1 MQFLISFKNAKIP
14 EPKLANYNLRNG
26 TERNGTMFGVQS
38 GGKYEN
44 KTFRSFIIIS
54 VTLQFMSSFPLCHT
68 LYLTAECIYDT
79 LIFLHT

>member
-1 MQFLISFKNAKIP
+1 MVTK
-14 EPKLANYNLRNG
+14 ANYNLRNG

-54 VTLQFMSSFPLCHT
+54 ATLQFMSSFPLCHT
-68 LYLTAECIYDT
+68 HYLTAECIYDT
-79 LIFLHT
+79 LILLHT